1 MSAQTPS
8 ELISL
13 LKRLRAV
20 RQFED
25 RPLAPEA
32 VRDIHDVIRWS
43 GNAGNQ
49 QQFEVLWIENRE
61 TLKKLAGMN
70 GYLRHLAGAAAGAVI
85 VTWTGND
92 EINAF
97 DEGRIAE
104 RMMLAALT
112 HGISGS
118 IGWLR
123 DEGREAAKKLLGVP
137 AERTLRTT
145 VSLGYAA
152 PGAVRGARRKP
163 LDELVNRID

>member
-1 MSAQTPS
+1 MTAHLPH
-8 ELISL
+8 EMISL
-13 LKRLRAV
+13 LKSLRAV

-25 RPLAPEA
+25 RPLPPEA

-49 QQFEVLWIENRE
+49 QQFEVLWIEDRE
-61 TLKKLAGMN
+61 TLRKLAGMK
-70 GYLRHLAGAAAGAVI
+70 GYLRHLGGAAAGVVI

-104 RMMLAALT
+104 RIMLTAQA

-123 DEGREAAKKLLGVP
+123 DEGRDAAKRLLGVP
-137 AERTLRTT
+137 AERTVRTT

-152 PGAVRGARRKP
+152 PGALRGARRKP
-163 LDELVNRID
+163 LDELVKRID